1 MTVFCL
7 RWVSKYCYFYE
18 HHIRDYSILFHA
30 HLRLWESIFHLITYH
45 FISLNF
51 LLERILMPR
60 LSDLLP
66 DKLKEQLI
74 AETEKKASRLN
85 QGHNHKQNEHQ
96 GAPVI
101 VVPDFVAID
110 VETTGL
116 DFSSDRIIEIGA
128 VKFTAGKVSGE
139 FSSFINPGMPIP
151 ATITDLTGITDAD
164 TSTAP
169 LFEAVAPN
177 LLSFID
183 DLPVCGHQVIFD
195 LTFINKALERTGLH
209 TIGDRSLDTA
219 LLSKI
224 LLQSSVRFSLKSVS
238 NSLDVTLDNAHRA
251 LFDAKASGEI
261 AVLLIPKLAKL
272 PQRVR
277 QTLAMAAPASFL
289 KTLIFKSL
297 GDSRPRVIIRQRG
310 EATIMT
316 KLSSPETFRE
326 IDVEATRRIFSLGGG
341 LQKALPAF
349 TLRDSQRTMAAEVA
363 GAFNMQSILVAEA
376 GTGTGKSLAYL
387 VPAALWAL
395 ENQCRV
401 VVATRTRNLQDQ
413 LFSKEL
419 PLVNRLTGGKL
430 RSGILKGRGNY
441 LCLNRF
447 ERLLRGEVGNLSM
460 RERFAVLPLI
470 PWVEST
476 ESGDIEEQNQF
487 NPKWFQKVWNLI
499 SAESRGCEGHRC
511 QFFKTC
517 FLQQARQ
524 KAAGSHIVIIN
535 HALFYAEMDAA
546 NSFLGPIE
554 SIIFDEAHHLE
565 FSGHQYLRVEL
576 DTNRVILF
584 LEELNNLIQ
593 SISDVRGSL
602 GISTCGKDLKS
613 QLKRVRKHSQSFL
626 ESIAGWARTRN
637 PNTKSEADYQIPV
650 KNDDFAS
657 NVEVLTF
664 KNSLEMLRDLL
675 YQLKQELTADGGK
688 DLDLIKEAD
697 AGCQER
703 TSQLLAD
710 LGYLISAQTE
720 NHAFWVEGNF
730 DKGWTKL
737 CGVPLDIAQIL
748 SSVWSRCRGAIVFT
762 SATLSVARS
771 VDYFFTTVGLDAL
784 RERTAVSFYAAPFDS
799 HQTIMGA
806 IRSTPDPDSREFP
819 SSIASLVAD
828 LHFTLRK
835 NILVLFT
842 SNAMLSETYTRLRA
856 HPSISKENILAQNIS
871 GGRHALLEHFKADR
885 QMILL
890 GTDSFWEGID
900 VPGEACEIVIITRLP
915 FPVPTHPLTMA
926 LSEKMT
932 HIHGES
938 FMSYAVPEAVIR
950 FRQGCGRLIR
960 STTDRGALLVLDN
973 RIVTKGYGK
982 HFTRSL
988 DGEFRTFNDKTEALD
1003 GIKCFFTGGN
1013 DDAAV
1018 STVTYVPF
1026 DEV

>member
-1 MTVFCL
+1 
-7 RWVSKYCYFYE
+7 
-18 HHIRDYSILFHA
+18 
-30 HLRLWESIFHLITYH
+30 
-45 FISLNF
+45 
-51 LLERILMPR
+51 MPR

-66 DKLKEQLI
+66 EKLKEQLI
-74 AETEKKASRLN
+74 AETKKKSVR
-85 QGHNHKQNEHQ
+85 QDPRHDRKQNEHP

-101 VVPDFVAID
+101 VVPDFVAVD

-139 FSSFINPGMPIP
+139 FSSLINPGMPIP

-169 LFEAVAPN
+169 LFEAVAPT
-177 LLSFID
+177 LLAFIG

-224 LLQSSVRFSLKSVS
+224 LLQSGIRFSLKSVS

-261 AVLLIPKLAKL
+261 AVLLIPKLARL

-277 QTLAMAAPASFL
+277 QTMAVATPASFL

-297 GDSRPRVIIRQRG
+297 GDSRPRVIVRQRG
-310 EATIMT
+310 EATTMT
-316 KLSSPETFRE
+316 KLTPPETFRE
-326 IDVEATRRIFSLGGG
+326 INVEAIRRIFSLGGD
-341 LQKALPAF
+341 LEKALPAF
-349 TLRDSQRTMAAEVA
+349 APRDSQRTMAAEVA
-363 GAFNMQSILVAEA
+363 GAFNTQSILVAEA

-387 VPAALWAL
+387 VPAAFWAL
-395 ENQCRV
+395 ENRCRV

-413 LFSKEL
+413 LLSKEL

-430 RSGILKGRGNY
+430 RSSILKGRGNY

-447 ERLLRGEVGNLSM
+447 ERLLRGEVGNLSI
-460 RERFAVLPLI
+460 RERYAVLPLI
-470 PWVEST
+470 PWAEST
-476 ESGDIEEQNQF
+476 EGGDIEEQNHF

-499 SAESRGCEGHRC
+499 SAEGRGCEGHRC

-524 KAAGSHIVIIN
+524 KAAGSHLVVIN
-535 HALFYAEMDAA
+535 HALFYAEMGAA

-565 FSGHQYLRVEL
+565 SGGHRYLRVEL
-576 DTNRVILF
+576 DTNRVSLF
-584 LEELNNLIQ
+584 LEELNNLLQ
-593 SISDVRGSL
+593 SLADVKGSL

-613 QLKRVRKHSQSFL
+613 QLKRVRKYSQSFL
-626 ESIAGWARTRN
+626 ESIAGWAGTRN
-637 PNTKSEADYQIPV
+637 PGGQSGAEYQIPV
-650 KNDDFAS
+650 TSGDFAP
-657 NVEVLTF
+657 NVEAPAF

-688 DLDLIKEAD
+688 DLDLIKD
-697 AGCQER
+697 AVTGCQER

-720 NHAFWVEGNF
+720 DHAFWVEGNF

-748 SSVWSRCRGAIVFT
+748 SSIWNGYRGAIVFT

-771 VDYFFTTVGLDAL
+771 VDYFFNTVGLDTL
-784 RERTAVSFYAAPFDS
+784 RERTAVSFYAPPFGR

-806 IRSTPDPDSREFP
+806 IRSAPDPDSREFP
-819 SSIASLVAD
+819 GVIASLVAD
-828 LHFTLRK
+828 LHSTFKK

-842 SNAMLSETYTRLRA
+842 ANAMLSETYTCLRA
-856 HPSISKENILAQNIS
+856 HPSISKENILAQNIN

-932 HIHGES
+932 RLHGES

-988 DGEFRTFNDKTEALD
+988 DGEFLTFNDKTAALD
-1003 GIKCFFTGGN
+1003 GIKCFFTEGN
-1013 DDAAV
+1013 DSAAA
-1018 STVTYVPF
+1018 SAVTYVPF